1 MNIFRN
7 KLIFNFFLTSKLII
21 MSQNPEINQSGSAS
35 INSGQYC
42 TWKTANGTSSTL
54 NITNASLANNLTVAI
69 TGAPASG
76 LTVQVNGAMVS
87 SVDGIWTLPPNNP
100 SMAIIATG
108 NFLGTTVTITNIT
121 NVQNDAQAAIQC
133 QTSQS

>member
-1 MNIFRN
+1 
-7 KLIFNFFLTSKLII
+7 

-35 INSGQYC
+35 IKSGQYC

-69 TGAPASG
+69 TGAPATG
-76 LTVQVNGAMVS
+76 LIVQVNGNMQT
-87 SVDGIWTLPPNNP
+87 SVDNIWTLPPNNP
-100 SMAIIATG
+100 SMSIIATG

-121 NVQNDAQAAIQC
+121 NAQNDAEAAIQC